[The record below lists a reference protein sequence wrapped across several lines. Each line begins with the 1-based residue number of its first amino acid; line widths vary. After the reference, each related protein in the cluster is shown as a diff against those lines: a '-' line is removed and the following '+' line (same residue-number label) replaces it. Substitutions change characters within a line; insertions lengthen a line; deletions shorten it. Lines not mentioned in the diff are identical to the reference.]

1 MTLAFDIHARVPDLR
16 RVISRLA
23 QRVKVDRLRRLLGG
37 GRRGPQETA
46 RRARQRQAARPQ
58 QRRAT
63 ELAGTTY
70 LNGWGAMCYP
80 AGANA
85 PDNSFS
91 SWTCAE
97 GLTCQAAPGA
107 KVSGAGFCFPKGN

>member
-1 MTLAFDIHARVPDLR
+1 MAAALPHFFGDQERRRDILTAFSNEGLPDF
-16 RVISRLA
+16 SR
-23 QRVKVDRLRRLLGG
+23 GFS
-37 GRRGPQETA
+37 
-46 RRARQRQAARPQ
+46 ARPQ